1 MKDNRLLVILGGL
14 TAIAIALIFLVPV
27 AGFIAAIV
35 LLAIVPPWGRGRI
48 ERFIISSIVILALI
62 AVIYPRASSMP
73 IDSVTARLTLTGIL
87 LGTLALRLIPRLRYV
102 PVSAPTLV
110 EAMLLGL
117 FIGTAGWILG
127 SYVGRNDYE
136 MLSGLYFSG
145 WDNQGHFT
153 AFANTYMERSSSWTT
168 VDGSEAWN
176 QWYPS
181 LHSTVWALSERVVG
195 SADLSRIGLLWPFI
209 IWSAVT
215 FAMCMMFLAWIAGDL
230 ATRLSGKKYA
240 KQASVLAVFAT
251 GMFTLLGSPAL
262 FFNAGFTN
270 FVLGV
275 TVIATASYISA
286 RSMRSAANYGWF
298 VIPAAT
304 VAVINLWTPMVIALV
319 PAGVVVL
326 VALWT
331 LKPSRAL
338 LWVAGTFILGAV
350 LAYQQIQAIIRP
362 GSTVSELSSD
372 IGAVATGMVPF
383 NIALG
388 IAAPFLA
395 LLVIVLLWRRNKS
408 LSIAISAPAIM
419 FAVLA
424 ITFVPGTDAAEVSRV
439 SSYYVLKALSAAM
452 LAFTPI
458 VIALAAVVTMRAVQ
472 DASKAKQLGV
482 MTLASGISVCAYGYF
497 GVTPTQMSD
506 GFTFAP
512 GVQAANA
519 RMYGIEN
526 PLVGEAIIRASNTA
540 ESSPEY
546 TPFLFDGAGT
556 LVNIWVSSL
565 TGVTSVNQRNFY
577 EGLPPFPY
585 DNKVLDYV
593 DFSLRIDSTLRV
605 NVLSF
610 RGVSADLI
618 TPWARNQDPTR
629 VMSTRVP
636 MSSNAMCEECSL

>member
-14 TAIAIALIFLVPV
+14 TAIAIVLIFLVPV
-27 AGFIAAIV
+27 VGFIAAIV

-153 AFANTYMERSSSWTT
+153 AFANTYLEQSSSWTT

-304 VAVINLWTPMVIALV
+304 VVVINLWTPIVIALI

-331 LKPSRAL
+331 LRPARAL
-338 LWVAGTFILGAV
+338 LWVAGTVILGVV
-350 LAYQQIQAIIRP
+350 LAYQQMQAIIRP
-362 GSTVSELSSD
+362 GSTASELSSD

-388 IAAPFLA
+388 IAAPVLA
-395 LLVIVLLWRRNKS
+395 SIVILMLWKRS
-408 LSIAISAPAIM
+408 WPLAISIGAPAIM
-419 FAVLA
+419 LA
-424 ITFVPGTDAAEVSRV
+424 IVAIIFIPGTDASNVSRI
-439 SSYYVLKALSAAM
+439 SSYYVLKSLSAA
-452 LAFTPI
+452 LLVFAPI
-458 VIALAAVVTMRAVQ
+458 AIALAAVITMRVVRE
-472 DASKAKQLGV
+472 ASKAKQLGV
-482 MTLASGISVCAYGYF
+482 MAIAGFISVSAYGYF
-497 GVTPTQMSD
+497 GVTPTGMSA

-519 RMYGIEN
+519 RMAGIED
-526 PLVGEAIIRASNTA
+526 PLVGEAIIRGVITAQASPNF
-540 ESSPEY
+540 

-556 LVNIWVSSL
+556 LVNLWVSSL

-585 DNKVLDYV
+585 DNTALNYV

-610 RGVSADLI
+610 RDVSADLI

>member
-1 MKDNRLLVILGGL
+1 MKNNRLLVILGGL

-27 AGFIAAIV
+27 AGFIVTIV
-35 LLAIVPPWGRGRI
+35 LLSIVPPWGRGRL

-62 AVIYPRASSMP
+62 AVIYPRASAMP
-73 IDSVTARLTLTGIL
+73 IDSLTARVTLTGIL
-87 LGTLALRLIPRLRYV
+87 LGALSLRLIPRLRYV

-110 EAMLLGL
+110 EVMLLGL

-136 MLSGLYFSG
+136 MLSGLFFSG

-153 AFANTYMERSSSWTT
+153 TFANTYMQQSSAWTT
-168 VDGSEAWN
+168 IDGSEAWN

-181 LHSTVWALSERVVG
+181 LHSTVWALSERAVG

-230 ATRLSGKKYA
+230 ARRVSGKKYA

-275 TVIATASYISA
+275 TIIATASYISA
-286 RSMRSAANYGWF
+286 RSMRSAVTYGWF

-304 VAVINLWTPMVIALV
+304 VVVINLWTPMVIGLI

-326 VALWT
+326 IAMWT

-338 LWVAGTFILGAV
+338 LWVAGTFVLGAV
-350 LAYQQIQAIIRP
+350 LAFQQIQAIVRP
-362 GSTVSELSSD
+362 GSSAGELSSD

-388 IAAPFLA
+388 IAAPVLA
-395 LLVIVLLWRRNKS
+395 A
-408 LSIAISAPAIM
+408 IAILMLWKRSWPLAIAIGAPAIM
-419 FAVLA
+419 MAVLA
-424 ITFVPGTDAAEVSRV
+424 VIFIPGTDAANVSRV
-439 SSYYVLKALSAAM
+439 SSYYVLKSLSAAM
-452 LAFTPI
+452 LVFTPI
-458 VIALAAVVTMRAVQ
+458 VIALAAVIVMRVVR
-472 DASKAKQLGV
+472 DASTAKQLGA
-482 MTLASGISVCAYGYF
+482 MTVAGGISVCAYGYL
-497 GVTPTQMSD
+497 GVTPTPMSA

-512 GVQAANA
+512 GIEAANT
-519 RMYGIEN
+519 RMAGIED
-526 PLVGEAIIRASNTA
+526 PLVGEAIIRGAISA
-540 ESSPEY
+540 EPNPGF
-546 TPFLFDGAGT
+546 TPFLVDGAGT
-556 LVNIWVSSL
+556 LVNLWVSSL
-565 TGVTSVNQRNFY
+565 TGVTSVNQRTFY

-585 DNKVLDYV
+585 DEKTLDYV
-593 DFSLRIDSTLRV
+593 EFALRIDQNLKI

-610 RGVSADLI
+610 RGVSGDLV

-629 VMSTRVP
+629 VISTRVP
-636 MSSNAMCEECSL
+636 MPSNAMCEECSL

>member
-195 SADLSRIGLLWPFI
+195 SADLGRIGLLWPFI

-298 VIPAAT
+298 VIPTAT
-304 VAVINLWTPMVIALV
+304 VAVINLWTPIVIALI

-331 LKPSRAL
+331 RKPSRAL
-338 LWVAGTFILGAV
+338 LWVAGTVILGVV
-350 LAYQQIQAIIRP
+350 LAYQQMQAIIRP
-362 GSTVSELSSD
+362 GSTASELSSD

-388 IAAPFLA
+388 IAAPVLA
-395 LLVIVLLWRRNKS
+395 SIVILMLWKRS
-408 LSIAISAPAIM
+408 WPLAISIGAPAIM
-419 FAVLA
+419 LA
-424 ITFVPGTDAAEVSRV
+424 IVAIIFIPGTDASNVSRI
-439 SSYYVLKALSAAM
+439 SSYYVLKSLSAA
-452 LAFTPI
+452 LLVFAPI
-458 VIALAAVVTMRAVQ
+458 AIALAAVITMRVVRE
-472 DASKAKQLGV
+472 ASKAKQLGV
-482 MTLASGISVCAYGYF
+482 MAIAGFISVCAYGYF
-497 GVTPTQMSD
+497 GVTPTGMSA

-519 RMYGIEN
+519 RMAGIED
-526 PLVGEAIIRASNTA
+526 PLVGEAIIRGVITAQASPNF
-540 ESSPEY
+540 

-556 LVNIWVSSL
+556 LVNLWVSSL

-585 DNKVLDYV
+585 DNTALNYV

-610 RGVSADLI
+610 RDVSADLI

>member
-27 AGFIAAIV
+27 VGFIAAIV

-62 AVIYPRASSMP
+62 AVIYPRASSIP

-153 AFANTYMERSSSWTT
+153 AFANTYLEQSSSWTT

-304 VAVINLWTPMVIALV
+304 VVVINLWPPIVIALI

-331 LKPSRAL
+331 LRPSRAL
-338 LWVAGTFILGAV
+338 LWVAGTVILGVV
-350 LAYQQIQAIIRP
+350 LAYQQMQAIIRP
-362 GSTVSELSSD
+362 GSTASELSSD

-388 IAAPFLA
+388 IAAPVLA
-395 LLVIVLLWRRNKS
+395 SIVILMLWKRS
-408 LSIAISAPAIM
+408 WPLAISIGAPAIM
-419 FAVLA
+419 LA
-424 ITFVPGTDAAEVSRV
+424 IVAIIFIPGTDASNVSRI
-439 SSYYVLKALSAAM
+439 SSYYVLKSLSAA
-452 LAFTPI
+452 LLVFAPI
-458 VIALAAVVTMRAVQ
+458 AIALAAVITMRVVRE
-472 DASKAKQLGV
+472 ASKAKQLGV
-482 MTLASGISVCAYGYF
+482 MAIAGFISVSAYGYF
-497 GVTPTQMSD
+497 GVTPTGMSA

-519 RMYGIEN
+519 RMAGIED
-526 PLVGEAIIRASNTA
+526 PLVGEAIIRGAITAQASPNF
-540 ESSPEY
+540 

-556 LVNIWVSSL
+556 LVNLWVSSL
-565 TGVTSVNQRNFY
+565 TEVTSVNQRNFY

-585 DNKVLDYV
+585 DNTALNYV

-610 RGVSADLI
+610 RDVSADLI

>member
-1 MKDNRLLVILGGL
+1 MKGNRLLVILGGL
-14 TAIAIALIFLVPV
+14 TGIAIALIFLVPV
-27 AGFIAAIV
+27 VGFIAAIV
-35 LLAIVPPWGRGRI
+35 LLSIVPPWGRGRI
-48 ERFIISSIVILALI
+48 ERFVISSIVILALI

-110 EAMLLGL
+110 EVMLLGL

-127 SYVGRNDYE
+127 SYVGRNDFE

-153 AFANTYMERSSSWTT
+153 AFANTYIEQSSFWTT

-195 SADLSRIGLLWPFI
+195 SADLSRVGLLWPFI

-230 ATRLSGKKYA
+230 AMRLSGKNYA

-251 GMFTLLGSPAL
+251 GMFALLGSPAL

-304 VAVINLWTPMVIALV
+304 VAVINLWTPMVIALI

-326 VALWT
+326 VALWK
-331 LKPSRAL
+331 LKPARAL
-338 LWVAGTFILGAV
+338 LWMAVTAVLGVV

-362 GSTVSELSSD
+362 GSTASDLSSD
-372 IGAVATGMVPF
+372 IGAVGTGMVPF

-388 IAAPFLA
+388 IAAPVLA
-395 LLVIVLLWRRNKS
+395 VIVILMLWKRRWP
-408 LSIAISAPAIM
+408 LAISIGAPAIM
-419 FAVLA
+419 LA
-424 ITFVPGTDAAEVSRV
+424 IVAIIFIPATDASNVSRV
-439 SSYYVLKALSAAM
+439 SSYYVLKSLSAAM
-452 LAFTPI
+452 LVFAPI
-458 VIALAAVVTMRAVQ
+458 AIALAAVITMRVVRE
-472 DASKAKQLGV
+472 ASNAKQLGV
-482 MTLASGISVCAYGYF
+482 MAIAGCISVGAYGYL
-497 GVTPTQMSD
+497 GVTPTGMSA
-506 GFTFAP
+506 GYTFAP
-512 GVQAANA
+512 GIQAANA
-519 RMYGIEN
+519 RMAGIED
-526 PLVGEAIIRASNTA
+526 PLVGEAIIRGAVAAGASPNF
-540 ESSPEY
+540 
-546 TPFLFDGAGT
+546 TPLLFDGSGT
-556 LVNIWVSSL
+556 LVNLWMSNL
-565 TGVTSVNQRNFY
+565 TGVTSVNQRIFY

-585 DNKVLDYV
+585 DDKTLDYV
-593 DFSLRIDSTLRV
+593 EFALRIDQTLKV
-605 NVLSF
+605 NALSF
-610 RGVSADLI
+610 RGVSSDLI
-618 TPWARNQDPTR
+618 TQWAGKQDPTR

>member
-153 AFANTYMERSSSWTT
+153 AFANTYLEQSSSWTT

-304 VAVINLWTPMVIALV
+304 VVVINLWTPIVIALI

-331 LKPSRAL
+331 LRPSRAL
-338 LWVAGTFILGAV
+338 LWVAGTVILGVV
-350 LAYQQIQAIIRP
+350 LAYQQMQAIIRP
-362 GSTVSELSSD
+362 GSTASELSSD

-388 IAAPFLA
+388 IAAPVLA
-395 LLVIVLLWRRNKS
+395 SIVILMLWNRS
-408 LSIAISAPAIM
+408 WPLAISIGAPAIM
-419 FAVLA
+419 LA
-424 ITFVPGTDAAEVSRV
+424 MVAIIFIPGTDASNVSRI
-439 SSYYVLKALSAAM
+439 SSYYVLKSLSAA
-452 LAFTPI
+452 LLVFAPI
-458 VIALAAVVTMRAVQ
+458 AIALAAVITMRVVRET
-472 DASKAKQLGV
+472 SKAKQLGV
-482 MTLASGISVCAYGYF
+482 MAIAGFISVCAYGYF
-497 GVTPTQMSD
+497 GVTPTGMSA

-519 RMYGIEN
+519 RMAGIED
-526 PLVGEAIIRASNTA
+526 PLVGEAIIRGVITA
-540 ESSPEY
+540 EASPNF
-546 TPFLFDGAGT
+546 TPLLFDGAGT
-556 LVNIWVSSL
+556 LVNLWVSSL

-585 DNKVLDYV
+585 DNTALDYV
-593 DFSLRIDSTLRV
+593 DFLLRIDSTLRV

-610 RGVSADLI
+610 RDVSGDLI

-636 MSSNAMCEECSL
+636 MSSNTMCEECSL

>member
-27 AGFIAAIV
+27 VGFIAAIV

-62 AVIYPRASSMP
+62 AVIYPRASSIP

-153 AFANTYMERSSSWTT
+153 AFANTYLERSSSWTT

-195 SADLSRIGLLWPFI
+195 SADLGRIGLLWPFI

-304 VAVINLWTPMVIALV
+304 VAVINLWTPIVIALI

-331 LKPSRAL
+331 LRPARAL
-338 LWVAGTFILGAV
+338 LWAAGTVILGVV
-350 LAYQQIQAIIRP
+350 LAYQQMQAIIRP
-362 GSTVSELSSD
+362 GSTASELSSD

-408 LSIAISAPAIM
+408 LGIAISAPAIM

-452 LAFTPI
+452 LAFIPI

-482 MTLASGISVCAYGYF
+482 MAIAGGISVCAYGYF
-497 GVTPTQMSD
+497 GVTPTGMSA

-519 RMYGIEN
+519 RMAGIED
-526 PLVGEAIIRASNTA
+526 PLVGEAIIRGAITAGSN
-540 ESSPEY
+540 PEY

-556 LVNIWVSSL
+556 LVNLWVSNL

-585 DNKVLDYV
+585 NNTALDYV

-610 RGVSADLI
+610 RDVSADLI

>member
-153 AFANTYMERSSSWTT
+153 AFADTYLEQSSSWTT

-195 SADLSRIGLLWPFI
+195 SADLGRIGLLWPFI

-304 VAVINLWTPMVIALV
+304 VVVINLWTPIVIALI

-331 LKPSRAL
+331 LRPSRAL
-338 LWVAGTFILGAV
+338 LWVAGTVILGVV
-350 LAYQQIQAIIRP
+350 LAYQQMQAIIRP
-362 GSTVSELSSD
+362 GSTASELSSD

-388 IAAPFLA
+388 IAAPVLA
-395 LLVIVLLWRRNKS
+395 SIVILMLWKRS
-408 LSIAISAPAIM
+408 WPLAISIGAPAIM
-419 FAVLA
+419 LA
-424 ITFVPGTDAAEVSRV
+424 IVAIIFIPGTDASNVSRI
-439 SSYYVLKALSAAM
+439 SSYYVLKSLSAA
-452 LAFTPI
+452 LLVFAPI
-458 VIALAAVVTMRAVQ
+458 AIALAAVITMRVVRE
-472 DASKAKQLGV
+472 ASKAKQLGV
-482 MTLASGISVCAYGYF
+482 MAIAGFISVCAYGYF
-497 GVTPTQMSD
+497 GVTPTGMSA

-519 RMYGIEN
+519 RMAGIED
-526 PLVGEAIIRASNTA
+526 PLVGEAIIRGVITAQASPNF
-540 ESSPEY
+540 

-556 LVNIWVSSL
+556 LVNLWVSSL

-585 DNKVLDYV
+585 DNTALNYV

-610 RGVSADLI
+610 RDVSADLI

>member
-27 AGFIAAIV
+27 VGFIAAIV
-35 LLAIVPPWGRGRI
+35 LLSIVPPWGRGRI

-127 SYVGRNDYE
+127 SYVERNDYE

-153 AFANTYMERSSSWTT
+153 AFANTYLEQSSSWTT

-195 SADLSRIGLLWPFI
+195 SADLGRIGLLWPFI

-304 VAVINLWTPMVIALV
+304 VAVINLWTPIVIALI

-338 LWVAGTFILGAV
+338 LWVAGTVILGVV
-350 LAYQQIQAIIRP
+350 LAYQQMQAIIRP
-362 GSTVSELSSD
+362 GSTASELSSD

-388 IAAPFLA
+388 IAAPVLA
-395 LLVIVLLWRRNKS
+395 SIVILMLWKRS
-408 LSIAISAPAIM
+408 WPLAISIGAPAIM
-419 FAVLA
+419 LA
-424 ITFVPGTDAAEVSRV
+424 IVAIIFIPGTDASNVSRI
-439 SSYYVLKALSAAM
+439 SSYYVLKSLSAA
-452 LAFTPI
+452 LLVFAPI
-458 VIALAAVVTMRAVQ
+458 AIALAAVITMRVVRE
-472 DASKAKQLGV
+472 ASKAKQLGV
-482 MTLASGISVCAYGYF
+482 MAIAGFISVCAYGYF
-497 GVTPTQMSD
+497 GVTPTGMSV

-519 RMYGIEN
+519 RMAGIED
-526 PLVGEAIIRASNTA
+526 PLVGEAIIRGAITAQASPNF
-540 ESSPEY
+540 

-556 LVNIWVSSL
+556 LVNLWVSNL

-585 DNKVLDYV
+585 DNTALNYV

>member
-14 TAIAIALIFLVPV
+14 TAVAIALIFLVPV
-27 AGFIAAIV
+27 VGFIAAIV

-48 ERFIISSIVILALI
+48 ERFVISSIVILALI

-110 EAMLLGL
+110 EVMLLGL

-153 AFANTYMERSSSWTT
+153 AFANTYIEQSSSWTT
-168 VDGSEAWN
+168 VDASEAWN

-195 SADLSRIGLLWPFI
+195 SADLGRVGLLWPFI
-209 IWSAVT
+209 VWSAVT

-230 ATRLSGKKYA
+230 AMRLSGKKYA
-240 KQASVLAVFAT
+240 KQASVLAVFAM

-286 RSMRSAANYGWF
+286 RSIRSAANYGWF

-304 VAVINLWTPMVIALV
+304 VAVINLWTPMVIALI

-326 VALWT
+326 VALWK
-331 LKPSRAL
+331 LKPALAL
-338 LWVAGTFILGAV
+338 LWMSVTAV
-350 LAYQQIQAIIRP
+350 LGVVLGYQQIQAIIRP
-362 GSTVSELSSD
+362 GSTASDLSSD
-372 IGAVATGMVPF
+372 IGAVGTGMVPF

-388 IAAPFLA
+388 IAAPVLA
-395 LLVIVLLWRRNKS
+395 VIVILMLWKRRWP
-408 LSIAISAPAIM
+408 LAISIGAPAIM
-419 FAVLA
+419 LA
-424 ITFVPGTDAAEVSRV
+424 IVAIIFIPATDASNVSRV
-439 SSYYVLKALSAAM
+439 SSYYVLKSLSAAM
-452 LAFTPI
+452 LVFAPI
-458 VIALAAVVTMRAVQ
+458 AIALAAVITMRVMRE
-472 DASKAKQLGV
+472 ASKAKQLGV
-482 MTLASGISVCAYGYF
+482 MAIAGCISVGAYGYL
-497 GVTPTQMSD
+497 GVTPTEMSA
-506 GFTFAP
+506 GYTFAP
-512 GVQAANA
+512 GIQAANA
-519 RMYGIEN
+519 RMAGIED
-526 PLVGEAIIRASNTA
+526 PLVGEAIIR
-540 ESSPEY
+540 SSIAAQTSPNF
-546 TPFLFDGAGT
+546 TPLLFDGSGT
-556 LVNIWVSSL
+556 LVNLWMSSL
-565 TGVTSVNQRNFY
+565 TGVTSVNQRIFY

-585 DNKVLDYV
+585 DAKTLDYV
-593 DFSLRIDSTLRV
+593 EFSLRIDQTLKV
-605 NVLSF
+605 NALSF
-610 RGVSADLI
+610 RGVSSDLI
-618 TPWARNQDPTR
+618 TGWARKQDPTR

-636 MSSNAMCEECSL
+636 MTSNAMCEECSL

>member
-14 TAIAIALIFLVPV
+14 TAVAIALIFLVPV
-27 AGFIAAIV
+27 VGFIAAIV

-110 EAMLLGL
+110 EVMLLGL

-153 AFANTYMERSSSWTT
+153 AFANTYIEQSSFWTT
-168 VDGSEAWN
+168 VDASEAWN

-195 SADLSRIGLLWPFI
+195 SADLGRVGLLWPFI
-209 IWSAVT
+209 VWSAVT

-230 ATRLSGKKYA
+230 AMRLSGKKYA
-240 KQASVLAVFAT
+240 KQASVLAVFAM

-286 RSMRSAANYGWF
+286 RSIRSAANYGWF

-304 VAVINLWTPMVIALV
+304 VAVINLWTPMVIALI

-326 VALWT
+326 VALWK
-331 LKPSRAL
+331 LKPALAL
-338 LWVAGTFILGAV
+338 LWMSVTAV
-350 LAYQQIQAIIRP
+350 LGVVLGYQQIQAIIRP
-362 GSTVSELSSD
+362 GSTASDLSSD
-372 IGAVATGMVPF
+372 IGAVGTGMVPF

-388 IAAPFLA
+388 IAAPVLA
-395 LLVIVLLWRRNKS
+395 VIVILMLWKRRWP
-408 LSIAISAPAIM
+408 LAISIGAPAIM
-419 FAVLA
+419 LA
-424 ITFVPGTDAAEVSRV
+424 IVAIIFIPATDASNVSRV
-439 SSYYVLKALSAAM
+439 SSYYVLKSLSAAM
-452 LAFTPI
+452 LVFAPI
-458 VIALAAVVTMRAVQ
+458 AIALAAVITMRVMRE
-472 DASKAKQLGV
+472 ASKAKQLGV
-482 MTLASGISVCAYGYF
+482 MAIAGCISVGAYGYL
-497 GVTPTQMSD
+497 GVTPTEMSA
-506 GFTFAP
+506 GYTFAP
-512 GVQAANA
+512 GIQAANA
-519 RMYGIEN
+519 RMAGIED
-526 PLVGEAIIRASNTA
+526 PLVGEAIIR
-540 ESSPEY
+540 SSIAAQTSPNF
-546 TPFLFDGAGT
+546 TPLLFDGSGT
-556 LVNIWVSSL
+556 LVNLWMSSL
-565 TGVTSVNQRNFY
+565 TGVTSVNQRIFY

-585 DNKVLDYV
+585 DAKTLDYV
-593 DFSLRIDSTLRV
+593 EFSLRIDQTLKV
-605 NVLSF
+605 NALSF
-610 RGVSADLI
+610 RGVSSDLI
-618 TPWARNQDPTR
+618 TGWARKQDPTR

-636 MSSNAMCEECSL
+636 MTSNAMCEECSL

>member
-14 TAIAIALIFLVPV
+14 TAVAIALIFLVPV
-27 AGFIAAIV
+27 VGFIAAIV

-48 ERFIISSIVILALI
+48 ERFVISSIVILALI

-110 EAMLLGL
+110 EVMLLGL

-153 AFANTYMERSSSWTT
+153 AFANTYIEQSSFWTT
-168 VDGSEAWN
+168 VDASEAWN

-195 SADLSRIGLLWPFI
+195 SADLGRVGLLWPFI
-209 IWSAVT
+209 VWSAVT

-230 ATRLSGKKYA
+230 AMRLSGKKYA
-240 KQASVLAVFAT
+240 KQASVLAVFAM

-286 RSMRSAANYGWF
+286 RSIRSAANYGWF

-304 VAVINLWTPMVIALV
+304 VAVINLWTPMVIALI

-326 VALWT
+326 VALWK
-331 LKPSRAL
+331 LKPALAL
-338 LWVAGTFILGAV
+338 LWMSVTAV
-350 LAYQQIQAIIRP
+350 LGVVLGYQQIQAIIRP
-362 GSTVSELSSD
+362 GSTASDLSSD
-372 IGAVATGMVPF
+372 IGAVGTGMVPF

-388 IAAPFLA
+388 IAAPVLA
-395 LLVIVLLWRRNKS
+395 VIVILMLWKRRWP
-408 LSIAISAPAIM
+408 LAISIGAPAIM
-419 FAVLA
+419 LA
-424 ITFVPGTDAAEVSRV
+424 IVAIIFIPATDASNVSRV
-439 SSYYVLKALSAAM
+439 SSYYVLKSLSAAM
-452 LAFTPI
+452 LVFAPI
-458 VIALAAVVTMRAVQ
+458 AIALAAVITMRVMRE
-472 DASKAKQLGV
+472 ASKAKQLGV
-482 MTLASGISVCAYGYF
+482 MAIAGCISVGAYGYL
-497 GVTPTQMSD
+497 GVTPTEMSA
-506 GFTFAP
+506 GYTFAP
-512 GVQAANA
+512 GIQAANA
-519 RMYGIEN
+519 RMAGIED
-526 PLVGEAIIRASNTA
+526 PLVGEAIIR
-540 ESSPEY
+540 SSIAAQTSPNF
-546 TPFLFDGAGT
+546 TPLLFDGSGT
-556 LVNIWVSSL
+556 LVNLWMSSL
-565 TGVTSVNQRNFY
+565 TGVTSVNQRIFY

-585 DNKVLDYV
+585 DAKTLDYV
-593 DFSLRIDSTLRV
+593 EFSLRIDQTLKV
-605 NVLSF
+605 NALSF
-610 RGVSADLI
+610 RGVSSDLI
-618 TPWARNQDPTR
+618 TGWARKQDPTR

-636 MSSNAMCEECSL
+636 MTSNAMCEECSL

>member
-1 MKDNRLLVILGGL
+1 MKDNRLLVILGL
-14 TAIAIALIFLVPV
+14 ASSIVIALIFVLPV
-27 AGFIAAIV
+27 VGFIATIV
-35 LLAIVPPWGRGRI
+35 LLSMVPPWGRGYI
-48 ERFIISSIVILALI
+48 ERFAISAMVVLALI
-62 AVIYPRASSMP
+62 ALVFPRASSMP
-73 IDSVTARLTLTGIL
+73 INSMSAHVTLVVIV
-87 LGTLALRLIPRLRYV
+87 LGALALRLVPKWRYA
-102 PVSAPTLV
+102 PVSRPTLV
-110 EAMLLGL
+110 EGMLLGL
-117 FIGTAGWILG
+117 FTGTAGWIIG
-127 SYVGRNDYE
+127 SYAGRNTYE
-136 MLSGLYFSG
+136 TVSGLYFSG

-153 AFANTYMERSSSWTT
+153 AFANTYVQGSSSWTT

-181 LHSTVWALSERVVG
+181 LHSTLWALSEHAVN
-195 SADLSRIGLLWPFI
+195 AAELTRIDLLWPFV
-209 IWSAVT
+209 IWTAVT
-215 FAMCMMFLAWIAGDL
+215 FAMCMMFLSWIAGDL
-230 ATRLSGKKYA
+230 ASRISGKKYSR
-240 KQASVLAVFAT
+240 QAAVLAVFAT

-275 TVIATASYISA
+275 TVVATASYLSA
-286 RSMRSAANYGWF
+286 RSMRSAAMLGWF
-298 VIPAAT
+298 VLPAAA
-304 VAVINLWTPMVIALV
+304 VAVINLWTPMVIGLL

-326 VALWT
+326 IALWKV
-331 LKPSRAL
+331 KPARAII
-338 LWVAGTFILGAV
+338 WILGSGVIAVV
-350 LAYQQIQAIIRP
+350 LAFQQVQAIIRP
-362 GSTVSELSSD
+362 GSTAGDLSSD

-395 LLVIVLLWRRNKS
+395 LLVIVLLWRRNTS

-424 ITFVPGTDAAEVSRV
+424 ITFIPGTDVAEVSRV

-458 VIALAAVVTMRAVQ
+458 VIALAAALTMRAVQ
-472 DASKAKQLGV
+472 DASRTKQLGV
-482 MTLASGISVCAYGYF
+482 MTLAGGIGVCAYGYF

-512 GVQAANA
+512 GIQAANA

-526 PLVGEAIIRASNTA
+526 PLVGEAIIRAANTA
-540 ESSPEY
+540 GTSPEY

-556 LVNIWVSSL
+556 LVNVWVSSL

-585 DNKVLDYV
+585 DNKALDYV
-593 DFSLRIDSTLRV
+593 DFAMRIDPSLKV
-605 NVLSF
+605 NALWF
-610 RGVSADLI
+610 RGVSGDLI
-618 TPWARNQDPTR
+618 TPWARGQDPTR
-629 VMSTRVP
+629 VMSTQVP
-636 MSSNAMCEECSL
+636 MPSNAMCEDCRL